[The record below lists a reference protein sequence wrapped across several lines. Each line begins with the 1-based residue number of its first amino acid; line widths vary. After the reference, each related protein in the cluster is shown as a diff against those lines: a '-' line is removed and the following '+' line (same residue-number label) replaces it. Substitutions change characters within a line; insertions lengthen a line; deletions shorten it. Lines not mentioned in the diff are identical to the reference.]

1 MKPIKH
7 HRGEATRAAILSA
20 AEKVFADLGF
30 GTARL
35 DNVAD
40 AVGIRRPSVLYYY
53 PGKQE
58 LYDAV
63 EADIFD
69 AMQKATLERIGSI
82 DKPLDR
88 LLAALDAWLDF
99 MVARPSA
106 ARFIQRNVA
115 DVTPRRGKPIE
126 FSQTAL
132 TLIEEILEQGIA
144 EKTFRPISSIHIV
157 NAVASSAL
165 FYVCNGGQLGSDR
178 HYDPTD
184 PEQLREFRALIHR
197 TARAAVQPD

>member
-7 HRGEATRAAILSA
+7 HRGEATRMAILDA
-20 AEKVFADLGF
+20 AEQVFADLGF

-63 EADIFD
+63 EADIFA
-69 AMQKATLERIGSI
+69 AMQKATLERIATVS
-82 DKPLDR
+82 DPLDR
-88 LLAALDAWLDF
+88 LLTMLDAWLDF
-99 MVARPSA
+99 LVDRPTA

-126 FSQTAL
+126 FSQTSL
-132 TLIEEILEQGIA
+132 SLIEEVMSDGIRQ
-144 EKTFRPISSIHIV
+144 KVFRPISPIHMV

-165 FYVCNGGQLGSDR
+165 YYVCNGGQLGPER
-178 HYDPTD
+178 RYDPKD
-184 PEQLREFRALIHR
+184 PAQLEEFRALIHR
-197 TARAAVQPD
+197 TARAAVLMD